1 MQAKLFHRD
10 ARHHYR
16 EETGGR
22 VEMNTKAEHPHIATI
37 DFEEFYRPLF
47 PTEVES
53 KQFSERVESALDSQ
67 RPVKEVFHQAARL
80 TWLGDRI
87 NEIAAGRPALQIL
100 LYLIAAETIAKL
112 TYKFEGR
119 GRSREYV
126 HAFFEKLCG
135 DEDQSVLASAFSES
149 FGRRPLSLSE
159 AVDLLYDVRCD
170 VAHRGMY
177 YVFILPLDQQDYPEL
192 VNVGEVTVETML
204 TLGTLRRIV
213 LRGALRACS
222 MIMGDLPVPA
232 L

>member
-1 MQAKLFHRD
+1 MEAKSRYGYGREKRAPSHR
-10 ARHHYR
+10 
-16 EETGGR
+16 
-22 VEMNTKAEHPHIATI
+22 TI

-47 PTEVES
+47 PSGEES
-53 KQFSERVESALDSQ
+53 KWFSDRVEGAPDVQ

-100 LYLIAAETIAKL
+100 FYLITAETIAKL

-135 DEDQSVLASAFSES
+135 RGDQLSLTGAFTES
-149 FGRRPLSLSE
+149 LSRRPLSLSE

-177 YVFILPLDQQDYPEL
+177 YVFTLPLDRQDYPEL
-192 VNVGEVTVETML
+192 VNTGDMTVETMF
-204 TLGTLRRIV
+204 TLGALRQIV
-213 LRGALRACS
+213 LRGAIRACS
-222 MIMGDLPVPA
+222 MIMGDEPVPP

>member
-1 MQAKLFHRD
+1 MDTTTER
-10 ARHHYR
+10 
-16 EETGGR
+16 
-22 VEMNTKAEHPHIATI
+22 PHIAAI

-47 PTEVES
+47 PTSADS
-53 KQFSERVESALDSQ
+53 KRFTDRVEDSDSP

-100 LYLIAAETIAKL
+100 FYLITAETIAKL

-119 GRSREYV
+119 GKSREYV
-126 HAFFEKLCG
+126 HAFFEKLCVRG
-135 DEDQSVLASAFSES
+135 DQTILATAFSDS
-149 FGRRPLSLSE
+149 FKRRPLGLSE

-177 YVFILPLDQQDYPEL
+177 YAFTLPLDRQDYPEL
-192 VNVGEVTVETML
+192 VNTGDRMVETAF
-204 TLGTLRRIV
+204 TLGTLRLIV
-213 LRGALRACS
+213 LRGAVRACA
-222 MIMGDLPVPA
+222 MIMGDEPVPP